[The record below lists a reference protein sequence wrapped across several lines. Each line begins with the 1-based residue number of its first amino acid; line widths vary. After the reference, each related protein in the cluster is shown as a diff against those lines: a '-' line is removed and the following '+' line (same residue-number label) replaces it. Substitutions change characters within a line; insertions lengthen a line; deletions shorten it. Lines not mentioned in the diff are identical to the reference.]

1 MNDKDRVIFKLT
13 PGDRQVIAFLP
24 DYQEIAFLPD
34 YQEYTQIM
42 CYMHMGQHGTA
53 SLEFYWE
60 CTPAR
65 PDQYAALKAEL
76 ESIGYNLDV
85 KRRLSSKWY
94 HNQHLQYLERIG
106 K

>member
-13 PGDRQVIAFLP
+13 PGDKQV
-24 DYQEIAFLPD
+24 IAFLPD

-42 CYMHMGQHGTA
+42 CYMHVGQHGTA